1 MAEEANNN
9 TPSQDAPKPQ
19 GDGQQTDWEAK
30 YREAVSHSREWEKR
44 AKDNKAAADELQQ
57 LKESQMSEAQ
67 KAEARTA
74 KLQKEL
80 DQLKAEKQAAEWR
93 AQVAAD
99 TGLPANLIVGD
110 SLEAMQAH
118 AKAINGYV
126 ESRMPRTGI
135 PAPTDGSVQP
145 EDPRSKVNG
154 GGDDGQ
160 QPDTGPVG
168 RGQTAPALT
177 DNLPRRSPIRTES
190 RGELHAARSSNS
202 K

>member
-1 MAEEANNN
+1 MAEEAN
-9 TPSQDAPKPQ
+9 TTEQPQDTAEPHGETKP
-19 GDGQQTDWEAK
+19 TDWEAK

-80 DQLKAEKQAAEWR
+80 DTLKAEKQTSAWR
-93 AQVAAD
+93 SQVAEES
-99 TGLPANLIVGD
+99 GLPANLIVGD

-118 AKAINGYV
+118 AKAINEYIA
-126 ESRMPRTGI
+126 ERTR
-135 PAPTDGSVQP
+135 PVVHAAP
-145 EDPRSKVNG
+145 SKPLPDG
-154 GGDDGQ
+154 GG
-160 QPDTGPVG
+160 
-168 RGQTAPALT
+168 
-177 DNLPRRSPIRTES
+177 
-190 RGELHAARSSNS
+190 SSGDWLRDSILQN